1 MTTSISDLRQDYSLN
16 GLDRQDVLDNPIAQF
31 EVWFK
36 AALEAA
42 VIEPNAM
49 TLSTVQANGRPRSRV
64 VLLKEL
70 NETGFIFYTN
80 YRSQKAD
87 DMAAHSFAA
96 LTFWWGELERQ
107 VRIEGHIEK
116 VSEAESDAYF
126 AVRPR
131 GSQIGAWVSDQSQV
145 IKDRE
150 ELLQKQKELETRF
163 ENQIIPRPVYWGGY
177 RLVPD
182 VIEFW
187 QGRPSRLHDRLRY
200 RLEAENWIIERL
212 SP

>member
-1 MTTSISDLRQDYSLN
+1 MTTSISALRKDYSLN
-16 GLDRQDVLDNPIAQF
+16 GLDRPDVLDNPMAQF
-31 EVWFK
+31 EIWFQE
-36 AALEAA
+36 ALEAA

-49 TLSTVQANGRPRSRV
+49 TLATIQANGRPRSRV

-70 NETGFIFYTN
+70 NETGFVFYTN

-87 DMAAHSFAA
+87 DIAAHSFAA

-107 VRIEGHIEK
+107 VRIEGRIEQI
-116 VSEAESDAYF
+116 SGDESDAYF

-145 IKDRE
+145 IENRE
-150 ELLQKQKELETRF
+150 ILHEKQKQLESQF
-163 ENQIIPRPVYWGGY
+163 ENQVIPRPAHWGGY
-177 RLVPD
+177 RVVPD

>member
-1 MTTSISDLRQDYSLN
+1 
-16 GLDRQDVLDNPIAQF
+16 
-31 EVWFK
+31 
-36 AALEAA
+36 
-42 VIEPNAM
+42 
-49 TLSTVQANGRPRSRV
+49 
-64 VLLKEL
+64 
-70 NETGFIFYTN
+70 
-80 YRSQKAD
+80 
-87 DMAAHSFAA
+87 MAAHSFAA

-200 RLEAENWIIERL
+200 RLEAKNWIIERL